1 MKAKDTSLLTFMRN
15 ATQSIIPI
23 YQRTYSWQLEQCA
36 QLWADTLHAGASA
49 EGHIHFIGSIVYIER
64 DQSQV
69 SNASP
74 LMVIDGQQ
82 RLTTVAILLEALARH
97 MGDGE
102 PVEGFSAK
110 KIRGYYLL
118 NDLESEDRRF
128 KLLLTQTDRD
138 SLIALLSQAP
148 EPREASVRVQQNFE
162 FFTQQLAA
170 LNGDVAQVCR
180 GLNKLMI
187 VDVALTRGQDNPQL
201 IFESL
206 NSTGKELSQADLIRN
221 YVLMGLEPGLQ
232 KRLYEQYWRPMELD
246 FGQVAYNDH
255 FDDFMRHYLT
265 VRTGEIPRQGEVYA
279 AFKDWSRKPAAG
291 DTEALLKDVRAFAHH
306 YCVIAL
312 GATADKDLMRALHDL
327 RELRVDVSYPFL
339 LELFHDHSECRLS
352 LEELIAAIR
361 LVETY
366 VFRRVV
372 CMIPTNSLNKTFAR
386 FTASVNKEKYLE
398 SIQAQFLL
406 LPSYR
411 RFPGDAEFERE
422 IQRRDLYHMR
432 SKSYWLRRLENHG
445 RKEPFQIESLT
456 IEHVLPQNENLSA
469 AWRSMLG
476 ADWER
481 VQGTYLHT
489 LGNLTLTGYNPELSD
504 RPFMEKRDMDG
515 GFKDSPIRMNQE
527 LGRLETWNEEAIQAR
542 AAKLAAKAVQ
552 VWPAPALNAAVV
564 ESYRP
569 KKTGAQYTLSDH
581 PHLANPQLRDLF
593 DALSKEVLA
602 LDPCVVMEVLKLYIA
617 FKAETNFVDVIPR
630 AKDLTLTLNIAF
642 GEIEDPEK
650 RCEDVTDLGRW
661 GNGDVRVVLGKKEDL
676 PYVMGLVRQSLE
688 RQLDVPA

>member
-23 YQRTYSWQLEQCA
+23 YQRTYSWKLEQCE
-36 QLWADTLHAGASA
+36 QLWADILNAGGSA

-69 SNASP
+69 SNQSP

-128 KLLLTQTDRD
+128 KLLLTQTDRE

-148 EPREASVRVQQNFE
+148 EPREKSVRVQENFAW
-162 FFTQQLAA
+162 FSQALAGI
-170 LNGDVAQVCR
+170 GDVAQVCR
-180 GLNKLMI
+180 GLSKLMI

-265 VRTGEIPRQGEVYA
+265 VRTGEIPRQGEVYV

-312 GATADKDLMRALHDL
+312 GAPADKDLMRALHDL
-327 RELRVDVSYPFL
+327 REQRVDVSYPFL
-339 LELFHDHSECRLS
+339 LELFHDHSEGRLP
-352 LEELIAAIR
+352 LEDLIAAVR

-372 CMIPTNSLNKTFAR
+372 CTIPTNSLNKTFAR

-469 AWRSMLG
+469 AWRTMLG

-504 RPFMEKRDMDG
+504 RPFLEKRDMEG

-527 LGRLETWNEEAIQAR
+527 LGKLEAWNEEAIQAR

-552 VWPAPALNAAVV
+552 VWPAPALAPEVLDN
-564 ESYRP
+564 YRP
-569 KKTGAQYTLSDH
+569 KKTGAQYTLADH
-581 PHLANPQLRDLF
+581 PNLANPHLRELF

-602 LDPCVVMEVLKLYIA
+602 LDPCVVMEFLKLYVA

-630 AKDLTLTLNIAF
+630 TKDLVLTLNVAF
-642 GEIEDPEK
+642 NEIEDPEK

-661 GNGDVRVVLGKKEDL
+661 GNGDVRVSLSRIEEL
-676 PYVMGLVRQSLE
+676 PYVMGLVRQALE
-688 RQLDVPA
+688 KQLDVTV

>member
-23 YQRTYSWQLEQCA
+23 YQRTYSWQVAQCQ
-36 QLWADTLHAGASA
+36 QLWADVLRAGESA
-49 EGHIHFIGSIVYIER
+49 QGHIHFIGSIVYIER

-82 RLTTVAILLEALARH
+82 RLTTITVLLEALARH
-97 MGDGE
+97 VGDTE

-118 NDLESEDRRF
+118 NDLESEDRRY

-148 EPREASVRVQQNFE
+148 TPREPSVRVQENFAW
-162 FFTQQLAA
+162 FSQALAGI
-170 LNGDVAQVCR
+170 GDVAQVCR
-180 GLNKLMI
+180 GLSKLMI

-221 YVLMGLEPGLQ
+221 YVLMGVEPGLQ

-265 VRTGEIPRQGEVYA
+265 VRTGDIPRQGEVYA

-312 GATADKDLMRALHDL
+312 GANADKELMRALQDL
-327 RELRVDVSYPFL
+327 RELKVDVSYPFL
-339 LELFHDHSECRLS
+339 LELLHDHSEGRIS
-352 LEELIAAIR
+352 LEDLVATVR

-366 VFRRVV
+366 VFRRAV
-372 CMIPTNSLNKTFAR
+372 CSIPTNSMNKTFSR

-398 SIQAQFLL
+398 SIKAHFLL

-411 RFPGDAEFERE
+411 RFPSDAEFERE
-422 IQRRDLYHMR
+422 IQRRDLYNFR

-456 IEHVLPQNENLSA
+456 IEHVLPQNENLSP
-469 AWRSMLG
+469 AWRTMLG
-476 ADWER
+476 TEWQR
-481 VQGTYLHT
+481 VQSTYLHT

-504 RPFMEKRDMDG
+504 RPFLEKRDMEG
-515 GFKDSPIRMNQE
+515 GFKDSPIRMNQD
-527 LGRLETWNEEAIQAR
+527 LGRLEQWNEAAIQAR

-552 VWPAPALNAAVV
+552 VWPAPALDAAVV
-564 ESYRP
+564 VSYRP
-569 KKTGAQYTLSDH
+569 KKTGAQYTLADH

-602 LDPCVVMEVLKLYIA
+602 LDPCVVMEFLKLYVA

-630 AKDLTLTLNIAF
+630 TKDLSLSLNLAF
-642 GEIEDPEK
+642 NELEDPRK
-650 RCEDVTDLGRW
+650 ICEDVTGMGRW
-661 GNGDVRVVLGKKEDL
+661 GNGDVRVALGKKEEL
-676 PYVMGLVRQSLE
+676 PYVMGLVRQALE
-688 RQLDVPA
+688 KQLDVTG